1 DEEELRARI
10 DEARA
15 ERDTVGGVVE
25 VRATGIPPGLGSY
38 AAKEDRLDTRLAA
51 AVVGGQA
58 GKGGG
63 SGGGPAPPG
72 RRGPRGAR
80 AAAPPVAG
88 TRTGP
93 AGSRPASRTARRS
106 SSARR

>member
-1 DEEELRARI
+1 SGVSVAGATVDEEELRARI

-51 AVVGGQA
+51 AMMGVQA
-58 GKGGG
+58 VKGVEIGEG
-63 SGGGPAPPG
+63 FALAG
-72 RRGPRGAR
+72 RRGSQAHDEIRTHPPRG
-80 AAAPPVAG
+80 
-88 TRTGP
+88 TNP
-93 AGSRPASRTARRS
+93 A
-106 SSARR
+106 